1 MSAIFDPNRPSKLN
15 QFVDNE
21 FFLRVELL
29 HAEKPSNVV
38 IADSA
43 NSADN
48 LKAEIGQSYPPSKF
62 KCVQTKLF
70 QINNVLGGQA
80 SFLPV

>member
-1 MSAIFDPNRPSKLN
+1 MFNPDKPSQLN

-29 HAEKPSNVV
+29 HAPKPVHIA

-43 NSADN
+43 MSADN
-48 LKAEIGQSYPPSKF
+48 LK
-62 KCVQTKLF
+62 
-70 QINNVLGGQA
+70 
-80 SFLPV
+80 